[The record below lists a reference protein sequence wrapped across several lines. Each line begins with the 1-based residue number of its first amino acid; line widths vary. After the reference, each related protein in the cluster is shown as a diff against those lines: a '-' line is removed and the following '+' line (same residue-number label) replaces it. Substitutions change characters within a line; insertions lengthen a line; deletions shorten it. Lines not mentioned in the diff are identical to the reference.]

1 MIDPIVIVYSSIVA
15 LIIGGLIGGFLYKSM
30 SRQQDIIYTTL
41 ELEEERHR
49 RKELE
54 SALLQARQEVA
65 QLSRENKHISGTL
78 TQTSQRNEQF
88 SNTLTQENHAIALEK
103 ERENRDKVENALQQ
117 TQQEIKKERENRER
131 LERAVR
137 QTQQKVEQ
145 LSREKEQLFGALT
158 QESRYRETVERKLA
172 FSGTSGYPI
181 LLNELYAAKHLKTDI
196 QKRDYLQELQGAAG
210 ALWHEYQ
217 GTDISPDYSRMD
229 YQEAYLLCYFLPYS
243 QPVPYLL
250 NQLVLRKEFPYQLP
264 ETGVLT
270 ATFFGCGPGPEL
282 LGLMRYLRSF
292 QASLCISAALLDRET
307 WAHSRRIVFQHLLD
321 RAWDPENYD
330 IQEFKTDIAG
340 SSEVFLPADSEEWVK
355 RSELIVIQNCLN
367 ERRNATSER
376 SIENLKCLVE
386 KMKTGA
392 VMLIIERGTYVR
404 KLLGEFRYILQE
416 EFRGR
421 IHVSSKIEGVE
432 KITPILEVI
441 PEELEV
447 NFLRELQA
455 NAINSVEFTWIAI
468 SKMPSGTE
476 SPV

>member
-30 SRQQDIIYTTL
+30 SRQQDISYTTI
-41 ELEEERHR
+41 ELEEERHH

-65 QLSRENKHISGTL
+65 QLSRENKHISGTS
-78 TQTSQRNEQF
+78 TQTPQRNERL
-88 SNTLTQENHAIALEK
+88 SNTLTQENHVIRLE
-103 ERENRDKVENALQQ
+103 
-117 TQQEIKKERENRER
+117 KERENRER
-131 LERAVR
+131 LESTLQ

-145 LSREKEQLFGALT
+145 LSLEKEQLFGALT
-158 QESRYRETVERKLA
+158 QESQYRETVERKLA

-181 LLNELYAAKHLKTDI
+181 LLNGLYSAKHLKNDI

-250 NQLVLRKEFPYQLP
+250 NQLVLRKKFPYQLP

-282 LGLMRYLRSF
+282 LGLMHYLRSF
-292 QASLCISAALLDRET
+292 QASLCISAALLDRES

-330 IQEFKTDIAG
+330 IREFKVDIVG
-340 SSEVFLPADSEEWVK
+340 SSEVFLPADSEEWVQ
-355 RSELIVIQNCLN
+355 RSDLIVIQNCLN
-367 ERRNATSER
+367 ERQNATSER
-376 SIENLKCLVE
+376 SIENLRRLVE

-392 VMLIIERGTYVR
+392 VMLIIERGTYVK
-404 KLLGEFRYILQE
+404 KLLGEFCYILQE
-416 EFRGR
+416 EFGDR
-421 IHVSSKIEGVE
+421 IHVSSKIDRVE
-432 KITPILEVI
+432 RITPILEVI

-447 NFLRELQA
+447 NFLRELRA
-455 NAINSVEFTWIAI
+455 NAINAVEFTWIAV

-476 SPV
+476 SSV